1 MTRPAGRRLY
11 LDVLRGIAVLIMME
25 AHIVD
30 SWTHLSARAS
40 KAFGESLILGG
51 FGAPLFLF
59 LAGIAV
65 PLSGGSKARRLGDDA
80 AAARLVEKRG
90 LQIFLLAFLFR
101 LQAVVISRS
110 PLWTLLKVDILNI
123 MGPAIAGTAYLWG
136 RFRSPRA
143 RCMAF
148 AVATAAIA
156 LATPIVRGMTWLG
169 AFPPFLQ
176 GYFRPVPGWTNFTFF
191 PWAAFV
197 TGGAM
202 IGTLLDSA
210 RNPRAETRV
219 NVWLAAS
226 GVAIGGAAY
235 GASFLPSL
243 YAHSSFWTSSPC
255 FFFLRAGIMTV
266 SVALAFAWGLPFA
279 TGVAESTPDERSGG
293 GALTAL
299 VRWCGGGV
307 WRVLVL
313 LGRSSLFIYWIHVE
327 MVYGVMSMPL
337 HHALTLSESW
347 IGLALFSAFMVGC
360 AVAKDRVKAW
370 WRQRPIRGRPL
381 APQSVG

>member
-1 MTRPAGRRLY
+1 MKGSAPRRTY
-11 LDVLRGIAVLIMME
+11 LDVLRGVAVLVMME

-30 SWTHLSARAS
+30 SWTHVSARAT

-65 PLSGGSKARRLGDDA
+65 PLSAGSKARRLGDET

-101 LQAVVISRS
+101 LQAVIISRS

-123 MGPAIAGTAYLWG
+123 MGPSIVAAAFLWG
-136 RFRSPRA
+136 RFRAARA
-143 RCMAF
+143 RVAAF

-169 AFPPFLQ
+169 ALPPYVQ
-176 GYFRPVPGWTNFTFF
+176 GYLRPAPGWTNFTFF

-197 TGGAM
+197 TAGAI
-202 IGTLLDSA
+202 IGALLD
-210 RNPRAETRV
+210 RTTNPWAERRL
-219 NVWLAAS
+219 NLWLGAS
-226 GVAIGGAAY
+226 GLAIAFGAYAV
-235 GASFLPSL
+235 SFLPSP
-243 YAHSSFWTSSPC
+243 YAQSNFWTSSPC
-255 FFFLRAGIMTV
+255 FFFLRAGVMTAAV
-266 SVALAFAWGLPFA
+266 GFVYAWEHSMSLAAFARA
-279 TGVAESTPDERSGG
+279 A
-293 GALTAL
+293 
-299 VRWCGGGV
+299 GGGV
-307 WRVLVL
+307 WRVLTL

-327 MVYGVMSMPL
+327 MVYGLVSTPL
-337 HHALTLSESW
+337 HHALTLRQSW
-347 IGLALFSAFMVGC
+347 IGLALFTALMVAC
-360 AVAKDRVKAW
+360 AIGKDRVKAW
-370 WRQRPIRGRPL
+370 WRQRPVGGRPL